1 MRYGLRRNDV
11 KRIIKQRLNSNPDIF
26 YYIDVDYID
35 ELVELITEGVA
46 DVIEENNKRLIN
58 DLFKG
63 LKRY

>member
-1 MRYGLRRNDV
+1 MRYGLRRDEV
-11 KRIIKQRLNSNPDIF
+11 KKIIKQRLNSNPDLF
-26 YYIDVDYID
+26 YYIEVDYID

-46 DVIEENNKRLIN
+46 DAIEENNRKLIN